1 MKTVRALHPRYL
13 YVLLCILMPVFL
25 GACSPL
31 VIVNSASP
39 DEHFIKSASIEY
51 GPDQRQKLDVYS
63 PIDAGS
69 ATPVVVF
76 FYGGGWR
83 NGSRQNYEFVASAL
97 TEAGLTVVI
106 PDYRLF
112 PDVTFPAFVED
123 GAAAYAWVIS
133 NIEQYGGRP
142 GDTFIMGHSA
152 GAHIAASIA
161 LDGRYLEQQDLTTDS
176 VRGFIGLSGPYD
188 FLPLSGYLEDVFPE
202 PYREQSQPIN
212 YVSSDAP
219 PTLLIHG
226 EDDFTVRIENSE
238 RLGMKLQ
245 ESGVEVTLKSYEG
258 VGHARVVA
266 AMAPPL
272 DFLAQTFED
281 TEKFIQ
287 DVVSSE

>member
-1 MKTVRALHPRYL
+1 MRFQKTFCHGWPRAAS
-13 YVLLCILMPVFL
+13 VLLSAAVA
-25 GACSPL
+25 ACSPL
-31 VIVNSASP
+31 GVVNTASP
-39 DEHFIKSASIEY
+39 DEHFQKNADIAFGSA
-51 GPDQRQKLDVYS
+51 PRQTLDIYS
-63 PIDAGS
+63 PIDAES

-83 NGSRQNYEFVASAL
+83 SGAKESYEFVASAL

-112 PDVTFPAFVED
+112 PDVTFPTFVED
-123 GAAAYAWVIS
+123 GAKAYAWVIS
-133 NIEQYGGRP
+133 NIERFGGRP
-142 GDTFIMGHSA
+142 EQTFVMGHSA

-161 LDGRYLEQQDLTTDS
+161 LDGRYLERENLTTDS
-176 VRGFIGLSGPYD
+176 IRGFIGLSGPYD

-202 PYREQSQPIN
+202 PQRTQSQPIEF
-212 YVSSDAP
+212 VSRSAP

-226 EDDFTVRIENSE
+226 EEDDTVRIENSE
-238 RLGMKLQ
+238 SLARKLR
-245 ESGVEVTLKSYEG
+245 ESGVDVRLKTYEG

-281 TEKFIQ
+281 SVTFI
-287 DVVSSE
+287 EEIARP